1 MRVLLVFLLSAAL
14 VFGQKAFKLYLK
26 NGDYQLV
33 SKYQVQGDRVRY
45 YSTERYDWETIPTQ
59 LVDLAKTKR
68 MHDAEVQG
76 EQEINQEFKQEA
88 QAQRALD
95 QLIASIPQDT
105 GAYYKVGGEIK
116 ALPAA
121 DFKVITDKKR
131 SILKHISPLPI
142 IPGKAAVVIKGEHST
157 FVVHDSRPQ
166 FYLRPSQQDQFGI
179 ARLTSKKDQR
189 VVESISIAPVVKE
202 NFEKRNESEI
212 FTQQLGENLFKI
224 WPEKPLEPGEYAVV
238 EYSGESYSPTG
249 DVELL
254 VWDFAYRPK

>member
-1 MRVLLVFLLSAAL
+1 MRALLIFLLSAAL

-26 NGDYQLV
+26 DGDYQLV
-33 SKYQVQGDRVRY
+33 SKYQVDGDRVRY
-45 YSTERYDWETIPTQ
+45 YSTERYEWEAIPAQ

-68 MHDAEVQG
+68 MHDAEVQD
-76 EQEINQEFKQEA
+76 EQEINREFKQEA
-88 QAQRALD
+88 QAQHALD
-95 QLIASIPQDT
+95 QLIASIPQGV
-105 GAYYKVGGEIK
+105 GAYYKIGGKIE

-131 SILKHISPLPI
+131 SILKHLSPLPI
-142 IPGKAAVVIKGEHST
+142 VPGKAAVVIKGEHST

-179 ARLTSKKDQR
+179 ARLTPKKNER
-189 VVESISIAPVVKE
+189 IVESVSIAPIVNE

-224 WPEKPLEPGEYAVV
+224 WPEKPLEAGEYAVV
-238 EYSGESYSPTG
+238 EYSGDSYSPSG

-254 VWDFAYRPK
+254 VWDFAYQP